1 MEYFKNHMTM
11 KIGSCAEA
19 NKLGNGSYV
28 KSDSSKAGGHSWR
41 IAFFPNGR
49 LAGTTASMS
58 LFLLLDD
65 DDDNDNAK
73 GARTA
78 TAAAADG
85 DVVHVKFRF
94 MMHEVYDDRSPVF
107 MSGTVATAAFSRR
120 SNAHGFERFVSR
132 DDFEKTALF
141 KRDRFAIQCRLT
153 VFPAG
158 SKRAARPRAPPLS
171 GLPADLGRLLATKE
185 GADVELEVQG
195 KVFAAH
201 KSVLAARSPVFMEEL
216 FGPAKEEDTSYV
228 RIMPD
233 MSPEAFEALLH
244 YVYTDTLPPEM
255 AMAMASLEEG
265 VVLAE
270 GLLAAADRYE
280 LKDLKLL
287 TEQKM
292 CNHVG
297 VSTVLPLLALAEHY
311 QCCKLKKMCLGF
323 ISSCGNTRLVVMATN
338 DLEILARS
346 SPSVIKDVIT
356 EILDAREERRRRLI
370 NFCIFAFSFILP
382 FLLFAIFS

>member
-1 MEYFKNHMTM
+1 VS
-11 KIGSCAEA
+11 GS
-19 NKLGNGSYV
+19 
-28 KSDSSKAGGHSWR
+28 
-41 IAFFPNGR
+41 P
-49 LAGTTASMS
+49 AS
-58 LFLLLDD
+58 
-65 DDDNDNAK
+65 
-73 GARTA
+73 
-78 TAAAADG
+78 
-85 DVVHVKFRF
+85 
-94 MMHEVYDDRSPVF
+94 
-107 MSGTVATAAFSRR
+107 
-120 SNAHGFERFVSR
+120 
-132 DDFEKTALF
+132 
-141 KRDRFAIQCRLT
+141 
-153 VFPAG
+153 FPARQ
-158 SKRAARPRAPPLS
+158 RARAPPLS

-356 EILDAREERRRRLI
+356 EILDAREERKRRT
-370 NFCIFAFSFILP
+370 SH
-382 FLLFAIFS
+382 